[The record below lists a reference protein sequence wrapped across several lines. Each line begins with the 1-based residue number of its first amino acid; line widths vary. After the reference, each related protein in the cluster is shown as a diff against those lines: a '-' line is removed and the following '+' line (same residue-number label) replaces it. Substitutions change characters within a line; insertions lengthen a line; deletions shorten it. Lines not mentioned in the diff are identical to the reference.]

1 MKILL
6 IEDQKL
12 LATTLIKAL
21 GEYDDIE
28 IVAHSDKAKEAPNLC
43 RTLEPDIVLM
53 DVYTKDG
60 NGIEITGLLKKEFPY
75 IKVILM
81 TGIDRDHLVGDAKHA
96 GADVF
101 VWKDIPL
108 PDLIEFIRTSE
119 KSYKIFPQASF
130 EASGNKALSTGD
142 IKIIELMARG
152 LTTQEIAEELF
163 LSYGT
168 VRLYISKMYQAT
180 GLKSRAQLVS
190 YALQKGLICPD

>member
-60 NGIEITGLLKKEFPY
+60 NGIEITGLLKKEFPD